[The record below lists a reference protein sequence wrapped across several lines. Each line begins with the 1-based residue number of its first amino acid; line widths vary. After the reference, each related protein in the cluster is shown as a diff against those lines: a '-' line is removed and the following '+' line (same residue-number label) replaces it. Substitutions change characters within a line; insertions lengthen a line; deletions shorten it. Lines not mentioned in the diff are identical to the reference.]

1 LSPRRTPCR
10 LFGLLV
16 ATVAASLACP
26 RAPAQIQR
34 PDPDDVVTFAGFV
47 DPVDL
52 TTLVDFVSRTL
63 GINIFLA
70 DPNMQGAQVQFRA
83 PMDVRAGDLL
93 DMLELLLEARGY
105 ALTQERED
113 WYVVRPRDALAPN
126 FEDQPFATTQIFPT
140 PLLKPSSLQSVISN
154 VLPQNAQ
161 PRIVYSDALGVI
173 ISTAPARVNQAIGQ
187 ALERIRQQLAAQE
200 FHRIELTHI
209 AATEARQR
217 LLSLLGLAPQPS
229 GAPAV
234 PRAQQPA
241 QTATAA
247 IAGAGSFSNLPERLL
262 LDRRGNALIFRGSAE
277 ELERV
282 RSLVNAIDSPSA
294 LVVRRYNAGPLAF
307 EIAHYG
313 ARMGLGPVRTSL
325 EEVSQDAG
333 GSLFLVAGG
342 EGAEVFTYFGSEA
355 QHRRVQELV
364 DEFAAQAQDERVVVE
379 FYKLE
384 NISVE
389 DAAGLLTELLS
400 PEGARREDGE
410 RARSPFLPPSI
421 ENTRGLRRVSDLGQG
436 APDRV
441 EAARRAAAQQQAQQQ
456 AQQGGAASQASQAG
470 AATASGE
477 TASGGGE
484 EGQATLTPSE
494 NIQITPDT
502 ANNQLI
508 VRAPVKQQREI
519 ARIIER
525 IDQRRPQVLL
535 DVQIIS
541 VSVSDSFSLNIDTAL
556 NPGLEQVFQ
565 GLSDLAEASFIGG
578 STSVIIDA
586 DQTPFVINA
595 IASASESRVVS
606 QPGVLVADNETAT
619 VSSTTDISFAQTTQV
634 AGAPSQTSVGG
645 TLSAGT
651 NITVTPSVSEGGFMR
666 LEINVELSSFG
677 SSSSGGQN
685 LPPDRNTNSFESV
698 VTVPGDSTVVVGGL
712 VSEQTQD
719 TETKVPLLGDIPLI
733 GEAFKNQSKSTSRN
747 VIYVFITPRVLRDP
761 TFADLRL
768 LTRGPAAELGVE
780 TELPALKP
788 ARMPILGAQE
798 RP

>member
-1 LSPRRTPCR
+1 
-10 LFGLLV
+10 
-16 ATVAASLACP
+16 
-26 RAPAQIQR
+26 
-34 PDPDDVVTFAGFV
+34 
-47 DPVDL
+47 
-52 TTLVDFVSRTL
+52 
-63 GINIFLA
+63 
-70 DPNMQGAQVQFRA
+70 
-83 PMDVRAGDLL
+83 
-93 DMLELLLEARGY
+93 
-105 ALTQERED
+105 
-113 WYVVRPRDALAPN
+113 
-126 FEDQPFATTQIFPT
+126 
-140 PLLKPSSLQSVISN
+140 
-154 VLPQNAQ
+154 
-161 PRIVYSDALGVI
+161 
-173 ISTAPARVNQAIGQ
+173 
-187 ALERIRQQLAAQE
+187 

-229 GAPAV
+229 GAPAA

-247 IAGAGSFSNLPERLL
+247 IAGAGSFSNLPQRLL
-262 LDRRGNALIFRGSAE
+262 LDRRGNALIFRGSAQ

-282 RSLVNAIDSPSA
+282 QSLVNVIDTPSS

-325 EEVSQDAG
+325 EEMSQDAG

-355 QHRRVQELV
+355 QHQQVRKLV
-364 DEFAAQAQDERVVVE
+364 KEFAAQAQDERVVVE

-384 NISVE
+384 NINVE

-400 PEGARREDGE
+400 PEGARREEGD
-410 RARSPFLPPSI
+410 RAQSPFLPPSI

-436 APDRV
+436 AADRV
-441 EAARRAAAQQQAQQQ
+441 QAARRAAAQQQQQQ
-456 AQQGGAASQASQAG
+456 QQPQQGGAASGEPAQ
-470 AATASGE
+470 TAS
-477 TASGGGE
+477 AAPSGAGGE

-494 NIQITPDT
+494 NVQITPDT

-535 DVQIIS
+535 DVQIVS

-578 STSVIIDA
+578 STSVVIDA

-595 IASASESRVVS
+595 IASASDSRVIS

-733 GEAFKNQSKSTSRN
+733 GEAFKNQ
-747 VIYVFITPRVLRDP
+747 
-761 TFADLRL
+761 
-768 LTRGPAAELGVE
+768 
-780 TELPALKP
+780 
-788 ARMPILGAQE
+788 
-798 RP
+798 